1 MSDWT
6 SGFQAFQQGMGML
19 ADANERKRRQK
30 LEEERT
36 GYEKERVGFERD
48 RAKRE
53 GDRAALDNALLGL
66 KRNAITKSVTSPG
79 AVAPAGMRAK
89 GGTPNEYGG
98 TDYSYERLP
107 EDLKVIEVGG
117 RKVLYNPNTGA
128 GEEMKPNYLDMFMG
142 KQAPDVTPPPLP
154 SPDAA
159 LEGPAPAGMP
169 AIEAPQ
175 PSVGA
180 PAGIPPSA
188 ATRAPEGGAAPR
200 FRLGS
205 ISASGPTL
213 EPVYP
218 ITKPE
223 LVNMPLPNGG
233 TGMFMRT
240 IDPKTSEEKL
250 TPYNQPESANKISE
264 KVVTLQNLNAAR
276 RYAKELQTAIGRSGT
291 WESRFGNTD
300 DAATLNQNPYLMA
313 IAMAKVLDPGSVAR
327 EGEVN
332 AAKKFLVP
340 LGMTESGEVSLKSID
355 KLLNDLNT
363 RAKDLGLETPEAQAA
378 APGQAESEG
387 PARVSSQEQYQALP
401 SGSTYIDGSGKL
413 KRKP

>member
-1 MSDWT
+1 
-6 SGFQAFQQGMGML
+6 
-19 ADANERKRRQK
+19 
-30 LEEERT
+30 
-36 GYEKERVGFERD
+36 
-48 RAKRE
+48 
-53 GDRAALDNALLGL
+53 
-66 KRNAITKSVTSPG
+66 
-79 AVAPAGMRAK
+79 
-89 GGTPNEYGG
+89 
-98 TDYSYERLP
+98 
-107 EDLKVIEVGG
+107 
-117 RKVLYNPNTGA
+117 
-128 GEEMKPNYLDMFMG
+128 
-142 KQAPDVTPPPLP
+142 
-154 SPDAA
+154 
-159 LEGPAPAGMP
+159 
-169 AIEAPQ
+169 
-175 PSVGA
+175 
-180 PAGIPPSA
+180 
-188 ATRAPEGGAAPR
+188 
-200 FRLGS
+200 
-205 ISASGPTL
+205 
-213 EPVYP
+213 
-218 ITKPE
+218 
-223 LVNMPLPNGG
+223 
-233 TGMFMRT
+233 MFMRT

>member
-6 SGFQAFQQGMGML
+6 SGFQAFNQGMGML
-19 ADANERKRRQK
+19 ADANERKRRQAV
-30 LEEERT
+30 EDERLT
-36 GYEKERVGFERD
+36 LERD

-53 GDRAALDNALLGL
+53 GDRAAIETAILGL
-66 KRNAITKSVTSPG
+66 KKGAIDKSLESPTIPSGLRVKTGVRN
-79 AVAPAGMRAK
+79 
-89 GGTPNEYGG
+89 EFGG
-98 TDYSYERLP
+98 TDYTFERKP
-107 EDLKVIEVGG
+107 EPLQVLDING
-117 RKVLYNPNTGA
+117 RQVLYDPNA
-128 GEEMKPNYLDMFMG
+128 GSGQEMKPNYLDMFLG
-142 KQAPDVTPPPLP
+142 KPAPTVAPPALP
-154 SPDAA
+154 ALPAVGAA
-159 LEGPAPAGMP
+159 LEGTTPTGTPSIQSP
-169 AIEAPQ
+169 KPSVEAPMG
-175 PSVGA
+175 VA
-180 PAGIPPSA
+180 P
-188 ATRAPEGGAAPR
+188 GGASVPGWR
-200 FRLGS
+200 IGNVGP
-205 ISASGPTL
+205 SGPTL

-218 ITKPE
+218 TKKPE
-223 LVNMPLPNGG
+223 IVNLPLPNGG

-240 IDPKTSEEKL
+240 FDPKTDEEKL

-264 KVVTLQNLNAAR
+264 KTITLQNLNAAR
-276 RYAKELQTAIGRSGT
+276 RYAKELKDAIARSGT
-291 WESRFGNTD
+291 YETRFGNTD

-340 LGMTESGEVSLKSID
+340 LGMTESSDVSSKSID

-378 APGQAESEG
+378 APGQSGPDG
-387 PARVSSQEQYQALP
+387 PAMISSQEQYQALP